1 MKMKS
6 TRKKRNFHMENK
18 SMEIIKV
25 LKIIVLSM
33 MIINTAMI
41 NTINTMITPAVKNM
55 TPINLAKLQG

>member
-25 LKIIVLSM
+25 LKIIVLNM